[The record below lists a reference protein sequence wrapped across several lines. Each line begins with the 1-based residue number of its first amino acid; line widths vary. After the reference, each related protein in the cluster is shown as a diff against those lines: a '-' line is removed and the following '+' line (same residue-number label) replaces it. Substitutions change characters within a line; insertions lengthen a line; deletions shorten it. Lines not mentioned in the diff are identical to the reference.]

1 MELRNK
7 VVLVVGVSTV
17 SGQKLDVTLA
27 DFGVCAATY
36 RSTLKVLE
44 RGLRGRHG
52 VRARLRVLRRHDLL
66 LPRVPLTTR
75 PRS

>member
-44 RGLRGRHG
+44 RGLRGLDLEDWHVDVVEWRRGGCTRH
-52 VRARLRVLRRHDLL
+52 
-66 LPRVPLTTR
+66 
-75 PRS
+75 